1 LPCVS
6 VPLVVPGTLLLLFCI
21 RVFSQIVFFLCGKF
35 AATDAP
41 IPNPTV
47 FNVQIDIRGG
57 AF

>member
-1 LPCVS
+1 MCFCAPGGAWDTAS
-6 VPLVVPGTLLLLFCI
+6 VVLHT
-21 RVFSQIVFFLCGKF
+21 RVFSNSFFLCGKF